1 MLGKIVTCFRK
12 KKKCSFTRFSC
23 STNMQLERRHDD
35 KDKNCDSTAS
45 GREMEINYQITSC
58 SLAKCERQWLNEI
71 RATCDTEITASGSS
85 FVSGCS

>member
-12 KKKCSFTRFSC
+12 KEKFSRFNS

-35 KDKNCDSTAS
+35 KDKNSDSTAS

-58 SLAKCERQWLNEI
+58 SVAKCERH
-71 RATCDTEITASGSS
+71 G
-85 FVSGCS
+85 